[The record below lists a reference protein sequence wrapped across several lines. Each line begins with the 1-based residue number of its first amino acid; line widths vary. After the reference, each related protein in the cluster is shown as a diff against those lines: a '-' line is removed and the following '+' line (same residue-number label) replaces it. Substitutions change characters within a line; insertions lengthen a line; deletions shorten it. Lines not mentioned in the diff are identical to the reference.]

1 VSLLLVEAK
10 KAFNKSKNKE
20 EKNVKKQFLR
30 ATGGA
35 SLVILMLA
43 TFAQIWVSAQD
54 KDNESAQ
61 NGNERSLIG
70 SWNVQA
76 SIRDCQT
83 GTVLVT
89 FPAMLTFNQGGTMQE
104 TANDAAP
111 LLRLPGHGVWSQ
123 HNGRRYSFAFQFF
136 RFKPDG
142 TFDGRNIIRSDVSF
156 EQSGNRYTTT
166 DTVEVLD
173 ANGDLIT
180 TACAT
185 STATRF
191 E

>member
-1 VSLLLVEAK
+1 MKNTFLKTIGGAALAILLLA
-10 KAFNKSKNKE
+10 
-20 EKNVKKQFLR
+20 
-30 ATGGA
+30 
-35 SLVILMLA
+35 M
-43 TFAQIWVSAQD
+43 FAQIWVSAQD
-54 KDNESAQ
+54 NDNELRQ
-61 NGNERSLIG
+61 NGNERSLVG

-76 SIRDCQT
+76 SIRDCHT

-111 LLRLPGHGVWSQ
+111 LLRLPGHGVWRH
-123 HNGRRYSFAFQFF
+123 HNGRRYSLAFQFF

-156 EQSGNRYTTT
+156 GQSGNRYTTT
-166 DTVEVLD
+166 DTVEVLA